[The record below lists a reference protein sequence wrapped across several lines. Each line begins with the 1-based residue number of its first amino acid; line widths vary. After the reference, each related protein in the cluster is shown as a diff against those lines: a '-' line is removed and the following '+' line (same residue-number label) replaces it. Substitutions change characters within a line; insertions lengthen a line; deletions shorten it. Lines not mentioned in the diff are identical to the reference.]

1 MKTPATPAK
10 APKDDD
16 RKKREIAIIKLFQ
29 DLTQAYGAKVNE
41 VLKNMDNGLAHQ
53 PVYCECIAEVIKCY
67 DKISTRLKIPKDY
80 LIGFE
85 RHAENAR
92 KNILERTWK
101 RTVSGMFCIALIRL

>member
-1 MKTPATPAK
+1 MAV
-10 APKDDD
+10 
-16 RKKREIAIIKLFQ
+16 IKLFQ
-29 DLTQAYGAKVNE
+29 ELTQAYGAKVNE

-53 PVYCECIAEVIKCY
+53 PIYCECIAEVIKCHE
-67 DKISTRLKIPKDY
+67 KISTRLKIPKEY

-101 RTVSGMFCIALIRL
+101 RTVSGNYHSNFLISRNCLNLYYGRLEIGQHC